1 MILHVTDCF
10 HPRLGGIEIQVGE
23 LAGAQWERGD
33 DVQVVT
39 ATPVNGAPRH
49 RGIQYPVHRV
59 VAPLPFELPVHPRAG
74 AHLDELF
81 RRLRPDVVHVHLGS
95 VSPFAWSAVAAALRA
110 GLPTVAT
117 VHSMWG
123 PASRGLY
130 RLLDRL
136 SGWSSAPLVLTT
148 VSTASAERMRRM
160 RADLNVIAVPNGIS
174 PKSWHGHAIAT
185 MPHTD
190 ADGNGE
196 RAAVHI
202 VAVGR
207 LAARK
212 QPIGLLQALAA
223 ARRRLD
229 PAIGLRATVAGA
241 GPALPLMRTYL
252 RANAMT
258 DWVRLCGRLDR
269 TEVRHLLGT
278 ADLFV
283 NPTVRESFGIATLE
297 ARTAGVP
304 VIARADNGVAE
315 FIRNGVE
322 GLLCDSADELVEAI
336 TYLARNPG
344 RRERMR
350 DHNRT
355 TEPSAC
361 TWPKVIT
368 AFDQCYDLAAALVS
382 PIEPSSFG
390 PSALEPLGG

>member
-1 MILHVTDCF
+1 VILHVTDCF

-23 LAGAQWERGD
+23 LAGAQLERGD

-39 ATPVNGAPRH
+39 ATPANGAPRH
-49 RGIQYPVHRV
+49 RGLEYPVHRV

-95 VSPFAWSAVAAALRA
+95 VSPFAWSAVAGALRA

-148 VSTASAERMRRM
+148 VSTASAELMTRL
-160 RADLNVIAVPNGIS
+160 RADLTVIAVPNGIS
-174 PKSWHGHAIAT
+174 PQSWHSPPT
-185 MPHTD
+185 REQD
-190 ADGNGE
+190 AQDG
-196 RAAVHI
+196 AVHI

-212 QPIGLLQALAA
+212 QPIGLLQAFAA
-223 ARRRLD
+223 SRRRLD
-229 PAIGLRATVAGA
+229 PAIALRATVAGA

-252 RANAMT
+252 RANSMT
-258 DWVRLCGRLDR
+258 DWVRLSGRLDR
-269 TEVRHLLGT
+269 TEVRALLGT

-315 FIRNGVE
+315 FIRHGVE

-336 TYLARNPG
+336 TYLARNSE
-344 RRERMR
+344 RRHLIR

-368 AFDQCYDLAAALVS
+368 AFDQCYDLATALVT
-382 PIEPSSFG
+382 PIQPSSFG
-390 PSALEPLGG
+390 PPTLEPLGG